1 MLQIAT
7 EVASQEFAEKLPV
20 FGSKEFLSA
29 KSKEHGWFVSDKFV
43 LPFVVDNRLR
53 KIGFRRIVLTSEPVS
68 LFPESTSEE
77 EQAFL
82 DEVLRLCAKGKQ
94 IGADSISAQANAVFR
109 TVPSS
114 SDSLP
119 WGSYTVD
126 LTKSETAI
134 FDSFDSAH
142 KNRIRKGIRDGVV
155 VRTTSDIN
163 TIYQNVKETMVR
175 QNLLFFPSL
184 HYLDELQR
192 RLESRITFYIAE
204 HANRLQGSAVIVH
217 NQHGAFYYYG
227 GSISE
232 PSPGSLTLMQ
242 SEIIKDLKKKNIP
255 VYDLM
260 GARLTTG
267 NDAKIEGIQRF
278 KRRFASG
285 MRTGL
290 CFRTILN
297 PVRHRVMIAAV
308 KSFFFLKGA
317 HYSGDVFDQTRRV
330 EVGVAN

>member
-1 MLQIAT
+1 MVEIVR
-7 EVASQEFAEKLPV
+7 EVDNSEFADKLPV

-29 KSKEHGWFVSDKFV
+29 KSAEYGWFVSDKFV
-43 LPFVVDNRLR
+43 LPFAVDSRLR
-53 KIGFRRIVLTSEPVS
+53 KLGFRRIVLTCEPVS
-68 LFPESTSEE
+68 LLLESTSEE
-77 EQAFL
+77 ERAFL
-82 DEVLRLCAKGKQ
+82 DDVLRLCAEGKQ
-94 IGADSISAQANAVFR
+94 IGGDSISAQANAVFR
-109 TVPSS
+109 SVPST

-119 WGSYTVD
+119 WGSYIVD

-155 VRTTSDIN
+155 IRTTTDLN

-175 QNLLFFPSL
+175 QNLLFFPSR

-192 RLESRITFYIAE
+192 RLKASITFYVAE
-204 HANRLQGSAVIVH
+204 HANRLQGSAVVVH
-217 NQHGAFYYYG
+217 NHNGAFYYYG

-242 SEIIKDLKKKNIP
+242 FEIIKDLKTKNIP

-267 NDAKIEGIQRF
+267 NDAKIDGIQRF

-297 PVRHRVMIAAV
+297 PMRHRLMIAAV

-317 HYSGDVFDQTRRV
+317 RYDGDVFDQTRRI